1 MEKQSEAVDSLDV
14 FFFRKDRCFSLE
26 ITYVL
31 GAYKLKKVPTAS
43 DSVSL
48 GDIEGHALGDGSL
61 RLFDPSSPIAISFES
76 VSTVLLL
83 KDDDRYFAVCVDS
96 VFGANAAIQNIKC
109 EKLVLKSLFD
119 QFGAP
124 LGCSDQVETLSRP
137 KELQEEKFLFFKN
150 QCGEMSLSVN
160 MIIEVNS
167 SNDVVKHSL
176 VSSRAIGFI
185 RRREH
190 LVPVLTLVNSDE
202 SASTGSMVV
211 LAKSDD
217 GPFAFY
223 ISSIDQLAGTIS
235 GSLRRNFNIYDW
247 IERDELVSI
256 IKGYRNIFRASDESH
271 EIRTDGDVS
280 ENAYL
285 EFYLGEPLYVPLLS
299 VQEVALPEIIPDAS
313 DFPFCLGRIQFRGQE
328 ISLIDGRQFYQLN
341 ADVLNDSQR
350 RVLIFK
356 SEDLFFGILVD
367 KVTGILRIEN
377 ASKIQLHRW
386 LLTGYSE
393 NLRNDVED
401 FFNAEDR
408 RFENALNLKVIS
420 FQSIAQ
426 FLRANVN

>member
-1 MEKQSEAVDSLDV
+1 M
-14 FFFRKDRCFSLE
+14 
-26 ITYVL
+26 
-31 GAYKLKKVPTAS
+31 
-43 DSVSL
+43 
-48 GDIEGHALGDGSL
+48 
-61 RLFDPSSPIAISFES
+61 
-76 VSTVLLL
+76 
-83 KDDDRYFAVCVDS
+83 
-96 VFGANAAIQNIKC
+96 
-109 EKLVLKSLFD
+109 
-119 QFGAP
+119 
-124 LGCSDQVETLSRP
+124 
-137 KELQEEKFLFFKN
+137 
-150 QCGEMSLSVN
+150 
-160 MIIEVNS
+160 
-167 SNDVVKHSL
+167 
-176 VSSRAIGFI
+176 
-185 RRREH
+185 
-190 LVPVLTLVNSDE
+190 
-202 SASTGSMVV
+202 
-211 LAKSDD
+211 
-217 GPFAFY
+217 
-223 ISSIDQLAGTIS
+223 
-235 GSLRRNFNIYDW
+235 
-247 IERDELVSI
+247 
-256 IKGYRNIFRASDESH
+256 
-271 EIRTDGDVS
+271 
-280 ENAYL
+280 
-285 EFYLGEPLYVPLLS
+285 PLLS